1 MRKVNLLDCTF
12 RDGGYYN
19 NWSFEKKLIKDYLK
33 LISKTNIEF
42 VEIGFFT
49 IKKNNNLGL
58 TANINKKFFRNDEFS
73 VLDSVIIP
81 ILLRLEHHQ
90 IKLPNN
96 KASKPLFDY
105 IERMQDLPSVKES
118 FTSLEIE
125 LL

>member
-49 IKKNNNLGL
+49 IKNNLGL
-58 TANINKKFFRNDEFS
+58 TANINKKF
-73 VLDSVIIP
+73 
-81 ILLRLEHHQ
+81 
-90 IKLPNN
+90 
-96 KASKPLFDY
+96 
-105 IERMQDLPSVKES
+105 
-118 FTSLEIE
+118 LEISKYQKNKIGIMINVSE
-125 LL
+125 LLSFQNFEDLHSFR